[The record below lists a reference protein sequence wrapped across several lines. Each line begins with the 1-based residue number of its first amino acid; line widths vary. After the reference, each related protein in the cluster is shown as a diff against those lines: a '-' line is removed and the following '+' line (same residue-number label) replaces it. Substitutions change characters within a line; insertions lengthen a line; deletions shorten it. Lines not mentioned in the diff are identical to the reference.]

1 MVATT
6 LTSKGQVTVP
16 AAIRKQLNLV
26 PGDRLLFEVDGETV
40 RIRVA
45 ARRAAREM
53 LGSLAPRRRFKGR
66 EPERQAV
73 AASLAHDQ
81 AGGPE

>member
-16 AAIRKQLNLV
+16 AAIREQLKLV
-26 PGDRLLFEVDGETV
+26 PGDRLIFEVDGESV

-45 ARRAAREM
+45 TRRAAREL
-53 LGSLAPRRRFKGR
+53 LGSLAPRQRFAGR
-66 EPERQAV
+66 EVERQAV
-73 AASLAHDQ
+73 AASLAHDHV
-81 AGGPE
+81 GGRR